1 MKFEFTPDEAQPV
14 ALAVAKRFKSQRMI
28 VRFEEPGW
36 PDAPLRTT
44 IYALDSGLS
53 VFVEA
58 QGEFQYG
65 AALRNFARELR
76 AQRRYAEAYIATSAD
91 VMAPASAMKEM
102 KQDGVGWLIVDEDG
116 SITEQ
121 LRARN
126 WALVVNPDPTLV
138 WGRYRIAVQAALAK
152 FNEVNRKD
160 GLRDL

>member
-65 AALRNFARELR
+65 AALGNFARELR
-76 AQRRYAEAYIATSAD
+76 AQRRYAEMYIATRPEAVVPGS
-91 VMAPASAMKEM
+91 VMKAMRE
-102 KQDGVGWLIVDEDG
+102 DGVGW
-116 SITEQ
+116 
-121 LRARN
+121 
-126 WALVVNPDPTLV
+126 
-138 WGRYRIAVQAALAK
+138 
-152 FNEVNRKD
+152 
-160 GLRDL
+160 